1 VKSTLLKNTQRPLST
16 GATILTGGLGF
27 SEHVSMSASE
37 AGGPVLP
44 EQPHGMM
51 LRDWFAGQVMAGMV
65 VNAIYDDTL
74 WADMAQAAYG
84 AADVMLQA
92 RDDRTATNGGSLI
105 EQNAYFRE
113 LLGEAE
119 NLLIM
124 VDRAVGK
131 MGLRGCGSDLSLPH
145 EIRLLARAFSPG
157 DGGSDGSGEFARL
170 GEAMKEALSTHGD
183 VLKDDSREAPLAK
196 P

>member
-1 VKSTLLKNTQRPLST
+1 MR
-16 GATILTGGLGF
+16 
-27 SEHVSMSASE
+27 ASE

-65 VNAIYDDTL
+65 VNTIYDDTL
-74 WADMAQAAYG
+74 WADMARAAYG

-92 RDDRTATNGGSLI
+92 RDDRTAFNGGSLI
-105 EQNAYFRE
+105 EQNAHLRE

-119 NLLIM
+119 SLLAM
-124 VDRAVGK
+124 VDRAVAK
-131 MGLRGCGSDLSLPH
+131 MGLRDCGSDLSLPH

-157 DGGSDGSGEFARL
+157 DGGSGGSGEFLRL
-170 GEAMKEALSTHGD
+170 GEAMSEALSTHGD
-183 VLKDDSREAPLAK
+183 DMEGHAEDADRGEPGSAALTSPERPR
-196 P
+196 

>member
-1 VKSTLLKNTQRPLST
+1 
-16 GATILTGGLGF
+16 
-27 SEHVSMSASE
+27 MSASE
-37 AGGPVLP
+37 AGGPVFPNLP

-74 WADMAQAAYG
+74 WIDMARAAYG

-92 RDDRTATNGGSLI
+92 RDDRTATDGGSLI
-105 EQNAYFRE
+105 EQNTRFRE

-119 NLLIM
+119 NLLAI
-124 VDRAVGK
+124 VNRAVAK

-145 EIRLLARAFSPG
+145 EIRLLARAFSPD
-157 DGGSDGSGEFARL
+157 DGSSGGSGEFTHL
-170 GEAMKEALSTHGD
+170 SEAVSEALSTHGD
-183 VLKDDSREAPLAK
+183 TPMDDVEEDRMDGVEVREANP
-196 P
+196 